1 MAFIAFESRWIAYDV
16 WKKVSPVMRFVADL
30 HIHSRFSRATSRDLD
45 VKNILRSA
53 LRKGL
58 SLVATGDFT
67 HPAWFQELTE
77 QLEEDGS
84 GLLRPKKEVLVSAS
98 EGLPAKLLRDVKFIL
113 EVEISSIYK
122 AYGKVR
128 KVHTL
133 VYMPSFESA
142 RRFAQSLWRLGN
154 IASDGRPIVGL
165 DPQKI
170 LEIAKN
176 ADDRAFLV
184 PAHIWTPHFS
194 LFGSESGFDSIE
206 ECFGEATGQI
216 FALETGL
223 SSDMVMNRRWSA
235 LDRFALV
242 SSSDAHSPS
251 KLGREAT
258 IFGCE
263 LSYDGVLK
271 ALRGEGG
278 LLGTIEFFP
287 EEGKYHLDGHRKCNA
302 RMTPEETRRFGG
314 RCPVCGQPVT
324 RGVLG
329 RVEAL
334 ADRRAEEVPAHFP
347 PQTCLIPLEEILS
360 EIYEQGCSSKAV
372 QSTYE
377 ALTSEIGSEIDCLA
391 FCDLSAFDGFGL
403 LKEAI
408 RRMREGRVRVSA
420 GYDGEYGEIRVFDPD
435 ELKALKGQGFLFD
448 VGSVVARK
456 SLFVA
461 PARGIES
468 KRDILG
474 FKERGEEP
482 LSKEQE
488 EAVSDLEA
496 HCLVVAGPGTGKT
509 RAIVAR
515 AQRTLKTF
523 PQGRLLILTFTN
535 KAAQEI
541 RARLGD
547 GVGSKVFVGTFHAFA
562 LRELARM
569 KGDFRVL
576 RHTEMIEKLR
586 GVMPEQTLLS
596 QSDAQIADWEGRL
609 ESPEVLDALFAFGG
623 SSLPFLV
630 PMLLHKLRSD
640 DGIARAISKSYPFV
654 LVDEFQDVSADQ
666 FFLLLEL
673 IKRGSRLFAVG
684 DPDQNIYAFRGTF
697 PKVFEKT
704 REVIPGVKVFKLF
717 TSFRV
722 PEKVL
727 DLAKHVLSGASLGSA
742 EGVRAVKRGGKV
754 PQLFVAKNR
763 REEAS
768 FVAGKVYELVGGL
781 LMHEERSGADRLAPG
796 QIAVLARTHETLAP
810 FVRAIEASGIPCYT
824 ILDRPMWEVPLV
836 QDALSALQIAP
847 PDADALECVK
857 DIVAGSG
864 EETVRRVLTGFCK
877 GKTAKEALES
887 LLISKDTDSLG
898 FVPEKVLCLTM
909 HAAKGLEADCVF
921 VVGLDDG
928 SMPLDDLKIDE
939 EKRLLYVAM
948 TRSRDALFL
957 TCSAEYGACA
967 FLDKERV
974 ERVSWRKKPR
984 QLTLF

>member
-1 MAFIAFESRWIAYDV
+1 
-16 WKKVSPVMRFVADL
+16 MRFVADL
-30 HIHSRFSRATSRDLD
+30 HIHSRFSRATSKDLD

-77 QLEEDGS
+77 QLKEDGS

-98 EGLPAKLLRDVKFIL
+98 EGLPANLLRDVKFIL

-142 RRFAQSLWRLGN
+142 RRFAQSLGRLGN

-223 SSDMVMNRRWSA
+223 SSDIVMNRRWSA

-263 LSYDGVLK
+263 LLYDGVLK
-271 ALRGEGG
+271 ALRGHGG
-278 LLGTIEFFP
+278 LSGTIEFFP

-302 RMTPEETRRFGG
+302 RMSPEETRRFGG

-334 ADRRAEEVPAHFP
+334 ADREVTQVPAHFP

-372 QSTYE
+372 QSAYE
-377 ALTSEIGSEIDCLA
+377 ALIGEIGAEIDCLA

-408 RRMREGRVRVSA
+408 KRMREGRVRVSA
-420 GYDGEYGEIRVFDPD
+420 GYDGEYGEIRVFDPQ
-435 ELKALKGQGFLFD
+435 EIKALKGQGFLFD
-448 VGSVVARK
+448 IGSVGAGK

-461 PARGIES
+461 PAKGIES
-468 KRDILG
+468 KRDLLG
-474 FKERGEEP
+474 FKERGEER

-509 RAIVAR
+509 KTIVAR
-515 AQRTLKTF
+515 AQRTLKAF
-523 PQGRLLILTFTN
+523 PHARLLVLTFTN
-535 KAAQEI
+535 KAAEEI
-541 RARLGD
+541 KARLDD
-547 GVGSKVFVGTFHAFA
+547 GVRSKVFVGTFHAYA
-562 LRELARM
+562 LKELARIRS
-569 KGDFRVL
+569 DFRIVSQ
-576 RHTEMIEKLR
+576 TEIVEKLR
-586 GVMPEQTLLS
+586 DVVPEQTLLS
-596 QSDAQIADWEGRL
+596 PPDAQIVDWEGRL
-609 ESPEVLDALFAFGG
+609 ESPEIIEALLSFGI

-640 DGIARAISKSYPFV
+640 EGIARAISEKNPFV

-673 IKRGSRLFAVG
+673 IKRGCRLFAVG

-697 PKVFEKT
+697 PKIFEKAKEAIHGLKVFE
-704 REVIPGVKVFKLF
+704 LF

-722 PEKVL
+722 PGKAL
-727 DLAKHVLSGASLGSA
+727 DLAKHVLKGASLGSA
-742 EGVRAVKRGGKV
+742 EGVRATRKAGQTPK
-754 PQLFVAKNR
+754 LFSAKNR
-763 REEAS
+763 REETS
-768 FVAGKVYELVGGL
+768 FVARKIYELVGGL
-781 LMHEERSGADRLAPG
+781 LMHEERSGAVRLAPG

-810 FVRAIEASGIPCYT
+810 FVRAIEASGIPCWT
-824 ILDRPMWEVPLV
+824 VLDRPMWEVPLV

-847 PDADALECVK
+847 PDCDALQCIK
-857 DIVAGSG
+857 DIVAGS
-864 EETVRRVLTGFCK
+864 EEDTARRVLLGFCK
-877 GKTAKEALES
+877 GKTAKEALDN
-887 LLISKDTDSLG
+887 LLISRDTDSLG
-898 FVPEKVLCLTM
+898 YVPEKVLCLTM

-921 VVGLDDG
+921 VVGLEDG
-928 SMPLDDLKIDE
+928 IMPLDGSKLDE
-939 EKRLLYVAM
+939 EKRLLYVTL
-948 TRSRDALFL
+948 TRTRDVLYL
-957 TCSAEYGACA
+957 TCSNERMACP
-967 FLDKERV
+967 FLDLDRCDRISWKE
-974 ERVSWRKKPR
+974 KPR
-984 QLTLF
+984 QMTLF